1 MDTTRRTILRGMAA
15 APVVAATSGLLVP
28 GEAAAASD
36 AVAATPAER
45 PMGLTYD
52 AAHSAL
58 LEESIR
64 GLRSKEGLGRIDV
77 AGVLRG
83 KAQYEG
89 RNSPPKKRATPPGN
103 WWPGSTRRP
112 DRAFWWS
119 EKDSHALQDT
129 WWPQGIST
137 VYDATGRRGR
147 DILLVSWYDRTEE
160 HAENRGGRIA
170 IIDLTGRTP
179 KYWYAL
185 LVLPTRSSGGYGFEP
200 LYGLHAGGLAWYGNK
215 LYVTESRTGA
225 LFVFDIDDMFPV
237 GGRLDRCGKDSR
249 GVFHAFGEPYALPLS
264 RVYRVEAQGQ
274 ERLKFSQ
281 VSVDRDPAR
290 PYRSLVVNEWEPG
303 KDHAIVARWDI
314 GHNSP
319 YPRMLPG
326 AASAVSSAVY
336 RVERGSG
343 LPRGRGMQGAVSIRG
358 RLYLSVSRG
367 GGNGYY
373 SGVRLDSRGVGTA
386 RKLWELPTGPEDL
399 SYQGITRNTGRV
411 WGLTEAVGKRF
422 VFGMR
427 VSR

>member
-28 GEAAAASD
+28 GEAAAASNG
-36 AVAATPAER
+36 VTATPAEH

-58 LEESIR
+58 LEESIS
-64 GLRSKEGLGRIDV
+64 GLRSKEGLGRTDV

-83 KAQYEG
+83 SLQHRG
-89 RNSPPKKRATPPGN
+89 RNGISQG
-103 WWPGSTRRP
+103 WPRSTRRP
-112 DRAFWWS
+112 DRAFRWD
-119 EKDSHALQDT
+119 EDDKIANHRD

-137 VYDATGRRGR
+137 VYDATGQRGQ
-147 DILLVSWYDRTEE
+147 DILLVSWYHKEE
-160 HAENRGGRIA
+160 HSVNQGGRIA
-170 IIDLTGRTP
+170 IIDLRGRTP
-179 KYWYAL
+179 KYCYAL
-185 LVLPTRSSGGYGFEP
+185 LVLPTRKAGGHSFEP

-225 LFVFDIDDMFPV
+225 LMVFNTDDMFPIE
-237 GGRLDRCGKDSR
+237 GRGDSCGKGPD
-249 GVFHAFGEPYALPLS
+249 GVFHAFGAPYAMPLS
-264 RVYRVEAQGQ
+264 RIYRVDAQGR

-281 VSVDRDPAR
+281 VSVDRGPDR
-290 PYRSLVVNEWEPG
+290 PYRSLVVNEWEPD
-303 KDHAIVARWDI
+303 KSHAIVARWDI

-319 YPRMLPG
+319 YPRMAPG
-326 AASAVSSAVY
+326 AAGAVSSAVY

-343 LPRGRGMQGAVSIRG
+343 LPQGYGMQGAVSIRG

-367 GGNGYY
+367 KRNGYY
-373 SGVRLDSRGVGTA
+373 SGVRLDSERVGTA
-386 RKLWELPTGPEDL
+386 RKLWELPKTPEDL

-411 WGLTEAVGKRF
+411 WGLTEGRGQRF

>member
-15 APVVAATSGLLVP
+15 APVAAATSGLLVP
-28 GEAAAASD
+28 GEAAAVSD
-36 AVAATPAER
+36 GVTATPAER

-64 GLRSKEGLGRIDV
+64 GLHDKEKLGRIDV

-83 KAQYEG
+83 KPQHEG
-89 RNSPPKKRATPPGN
+89 RNGVLPGL
-103 WWPGSTRRP
+103 WPRSTRRP
-112 DRAFWWS
+112 DRAFRWS
-119 EKDSHALQDT
+119 GNDRIAKSPE

-137 VYDATGRRGR
+137 VYDATEQRGR
-147 DILLVSWYDRTEE
+147 DILLVSWYHGVED
-160 HAENRGGRIA
+160 HSANRGGRIA
-170 IIDLTGRTP
+170 IIDLRGRTP

-185 LVLPTRSSGGYGFEP
+185 LVLPTRKAGGHSFEP
-200 LYGLHAGGLAWYGNK
+200 LYGLHAGGLAWYGTK

-225 LFVFDIDDMFPV
+225 LYVFDTADMFPIK
-237 GGRLDRCGKDSR
+237 GDGANLCGKGPG
-249 GVFHAFGEPYALPLS
+249 GVFHAFGAPYAMPLR
-264 RVYRVEAQGQ
+264 RVYRVDAQGRK
-274 ERLKFSQ
+274 RLKFSQ
-281 VSVDRDPAR
+281 VSVDRDPDR

-319 YPRMLPG
+319 YPRMEPG

-336 RVERGSG
+336 RVERGSNPKKSG
-343 LPRGRGMQGAVSIRG
+343 LPQGYGMQGAVSIRG

-367 GGNGYY
+367 ERNGYY

-386 RKLWELPTGPEDL
+386 RKLWELPRTPEDL

-411 WGLTEAVGKRF
+411 WGLTEGRGQRF

>member
-28 GEAAAASD
+28 GEAAASNG
-36 AVAATPAER
+36 VTAAPAEQ

-64 GLRSKEGLGRIDV
+64 GLRDKEKLGRIDV
-77 AGVLRG
+77 AGVLR
-83 KAQYEG
+83 KKPQYEG
-89 RNSPPKKRATPPGN
+89 RNGFPGA
-103 WWPGSTRRP
+103 WWPGSAGRP
-112 DRAFWWS
+112 DKAFRWS
-119 EKDSHALQDT
+119 GADRLAGRDT
-129 WWPQGIST
+129 WRPQGIST
-137 VYDATGRRGR
+137 VHDATGQRGR
-147 DILLVSWYDRTEE
+147 NILLVSWYHREE
-160 HAENRGGRIA
+160 DHSTNRGGRVA
-170 IIDLTGRTP
+170 IIDLRGRTP

-185 LVLPTRSSGGYGFEP
+185 LVLPTRKAGGHSFEP
-200 LYGLHAGGLAWYGNK
+200 LYGLHAGGLAWYGNR

-225 LFVFDIDDMFPV
+225 LYVFNTDEMFPV
-237 GGRLDRCGKDSR
+237 KGRRDLCGKDSR
-249 GVFHAFGEPYALPLS
+249 GDFHAFREPYAMPLS
-264 RVYRVEAQGQ
+264 RVYRVDAQGQ
-274 ERLKFSQ
+274 KRLKFSQ
-281 VSVDRDPAR
+281 VSVDRDPLR

-319 YPRMLPG
+319 YPRTAPG

-343 LPRGRGMQGAVSIRG
+343 LPEGRGVQGAVSIRG
-358 RLYLSVSRG
+358 SLYLSVSRG
-367 GGNGYY
+367 SGNGYY
-373 SGVRLDSRGVGTA
+373 SGVRLDSGGVGTA
-386 RKLWELPTGPEDL
+386 RKLWELPKGPEDL
-399 SYQGITRNTGRV
+399 SYQGITPGTGRV
-411 WGLTEAVGKRF
+411 WGLTEYADRRF

>member
-1 MDTTRRTILRGMAA
+1 MDTTRRTILQGMAA

-28 GEAAAASD
+28 GEAAAASNG
-36 AVAATPAER
+36 VAATPAER
-45 PMGLTYD
+45 PMSLAYD

-64 GLRSKEGLGRIDV
+64 GLRSKEGLGRIGV

-83 KAQYEG
+83 KKAQYEG
-89 RNSPPKKRATPPGN
+89 RNGFPRN
-103 WWPGSTRRP
+103 WWPGSAGRP
-112 DRAFWWS
+112 DEAFRWS
-119 EKDSHALQDT
+119 TEDRLAKGDL
-129 WWPQGIST
+129 WRPQGIST
-137 VYDATGRRGR
+137 VYDATELRGR
-147 DILLVSWYDRTEE
+147 NILLVSWYDREE
-160 HAENRGGRIA
+160 DHSANRGGRIA
-170 IIDLTGRTP
+170 IIDLRGRTP

-185 LVLPTRSSGGYGFEP
+185 LVLPTRKTGGYDFEP

-225 LFVFDIDDMFPV
+225 LFVFDTDDMFPV
-237 GGRLDRCGKDSR
+237 KGRRDRCGKDSR
-249 GVFHAFGEPYALPLS
+249 GVFHAFGEPYAMPLS
-264 RVYRVEAQGQ
+264 RVYRVDAQGR

-281 VSVDRDPAR
+281 VSVDRDPDR
-290 PYRSLVVNEWEPG
+290 RYRSLVVNEWEPG

-319 YPRMLPG
+319 YPRMDQG

-343 LPRGRGMQGAVSIRG
+343 LPRRCGVQGAVSIRG
-358 RLYLSVSRG
+358 RLCLSVSRG
-367 GGNGYY
+367 QGNGYY
-373 SGVRLDSRGVGTA
+373 SGVRLDSHGVGTA
-386 RKLWELPTGPEDL
+386 RKLWEMPKGPEDL
-399 SYQGITRNTGRV
+399 SYQGITRSTGRV
-411 WGLTEAVGKRF
+411 WGLTEYADRRF

>member
-28 GEAAAASD
+28 GEAAAASNG
-36 AVAATPAER
+36 VTATPAEH
-45 PMGLTYD
+45 PMSLTYD

-64 GLRSKEGLGRIDV
+64 GLRSKEKLGRIDV

-83 KAQYEG
+83 KPQYEG
-89 RNSPPKKRATPPGN
+89 RNGVPRD
-103 WWPGSTRRP
+103 WWPRLTGRP
-112 DRAFWWS
+112 DKAFRWS
-119 EKDSHALQDT
+119 DADRLARRDT
-129 WWPQGIST
+129 WRPQGIST
-137 VYDATGRRGR
+137 VYDATEQRGR
-147 DILLVSWYDRTEE
+147 NILMVSWYHLEKDHPT
-160 HAENRGGRIA
+160 NRGGRIA
-170 IIDLTGRTP
+170 IIDLRGRTP

-185 LVLPTRSSGGYGFEP
+185 LVLPTRKEGGHSFEP

-225 LFVFDIDDMFPV
+225 LYVFDTDGMFPIE
-237 GGRLDRCGKDSR
+237 GRRDLCGKDSR
-249 GVFHAFGEPYALPLS
+249 GEFHAFREPYAMPLS
-264 RVYRVEAQGQ
+264 RVYRVDAQGQ

-281 VSVDRDPAR
+281 VSVDRDPGR
-290 PYRSLVVNEWEPG
+290 PYRSLVVNEWEPD
-303 KDHAIVARWDI
+303 KSHAIVARWDI

-319 YPRMLPG
+319 YPRMEPG

-336 RVERGSG
+336 RVERGSNPKKSG
-343 LPRGRGMQGAVSIRG
+343 LPQGYGMQGAVSIRG

-367 GGNGYY
+367 PEKNGCY
-373 SGVRLDSRGVGTA
+373 SRVRLDSKGVGTA
-386 RKLWELPTGPEDL
+386 QKLWELPKGPEDL

-411 WGLTEAVGKRF
+411 WGLTEYADRRF